1 MSQSG
6 LMPNHVEVEDAI
18 AALPDEIRELLEP
31 LGRPG
36 ALIAC
41 DLYNLRH
48 IKTKGTYLDGT
59 HDGALLAMAL
69 AGIGAARVYESITDQ
84 QWKVLQAYALK
95 EGKVEVPAS

>member
-1 MSQSG
+1 M
-6 LMPNHVEVEDAI
+6 
-18 AALPDEIRELLEP
+18 
-31 LGRPG
+31 
-36 ALIAC
+36 
-41 DLYNLRH
+41 
-48 IKTKGTYLDGT
+48 DGT